1 MKNKKF
7 GALCSLFLLLST
19 IFAVN
24 YMLLPFDG
32 YYWDTA
38 LSKLKPVFTP
48 EEGIVTNVIDAK
60 TLEIDLINPFQK
72 KIKVSLIGV
81 NLSLFEEE
89 EKADSLLFTKQNLE
103 GKKVSLS
110 YDWKGKDEE
119 GNILAYIWLPVP
131 KPGKL
136 FYVLWNSVLIM
147 NGFATI
153 SEEPFRVDYL
163 GIFQDLYMMALE
175 NKYGLF
181 KKWNTQKPT
190 GWEEIPMQMQ
200 TTLRTLF
207 FLDLEKSFNT
217 REAMKESG
225 WIKIQTITGVLV
237 DDFDRTIIGDAQTAS
252 DEYYQGYYTGKA
264 VSRYKYYKDYKIT
277 IDEVPW
283 KIDWKIFPYDRY
295 IRDSSTNVFKLE
307 ISDDANWSDVIV
319 LTPSVLPKTFGGP
332 KGETLID
339 ATELAGTSE
348 EIWRK
353 GTFNLRISGP
363 NPYLIKIFVKKQDF

>member
-1 MKNKKF
+1 
-7 GALCSLFLLLST
+7 
-19 IFAVN
+19 
-24 YMLLPFDG
+24 
-32 YYWDTA
+32 
-38 LSKLKPVFTP
+38 
-48 EEGIVTNVIDAK
+48 
-60 TLEIDLINPFQK
+60 
-72 KIKVSLIGV
+72 
-81 NLSLFEEE
+81 
-89 EKADSLLFTKQNLE
+89 
-103 GKKVSLS
+103 
-110 YDWKGKDEE
+110 
-119 GNILAYIWLPVP
+119 
-131 KPGKL
+131 
-136 FYVLWNSVLIM
+136 
-147 NGFATI
+147 
-153 SEEPFRVDYL
+153 
-163 GIFQDLYMMALE
+163 MMALE

-207 FLDLEKSFNT
+207 FRDLEKSFNT

-252 DEYYQGYYTGKA
+252 NGYYQGYSTGKV

-283 KIDWKIFPYDRY
+283 KIDWKIYPYGRDQY
-295 IRDSSTNVFKLE
+295 IPDSSTGVFKLE

-332 KGETLID
+332 DGKTLID

-363 NPYLIKIFVKKQDF
+363 NPYLIKIYVKKQDF